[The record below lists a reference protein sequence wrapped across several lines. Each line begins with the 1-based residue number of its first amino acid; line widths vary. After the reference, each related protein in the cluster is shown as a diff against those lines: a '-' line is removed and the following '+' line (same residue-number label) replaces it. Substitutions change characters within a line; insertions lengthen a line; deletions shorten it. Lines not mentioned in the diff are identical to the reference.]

1 MGKLFGTDG
10 IRGKANVYP
19 MDGPM
24 AFRVGQAVT
33 YLLRNKGQSPLIF
46 VGRDTRI
53 SGFMLERAVE
63 SGIASMGGT
72 PYSVGVLPT
81 PGIAYMAKQMDAD
94 AGITIS
100 ASHNPYGDNGLKI
113 FAGNGFKLSDEQ
125 EEAIERLVL
134 GQDLNKR
141 VPSAREI
148 GKGIM
153 IQDAVKQYGAFLK
166 KTFPP
171 GLSMKGMKIVVDTS
185 NGATFDVAPWV
196 FNELGADCEVI
207 HNQPDGV
214 NINDDCGSQYTQ
226 DLEQR
231 VKETGSAIGLAFD
244 GDGDRL
250 IAVDE
255 NGHAI
260 TGDQALIIC
269 AKGLKDRGKLENNLL
284 VSTVMSNLGLTIAC
298 RANGIEHHAAKVG
311 DRHVL
316 EQMRR
321 LGAVVGGE
329 DSGHMIFLNHHT
341 TGDGTLAAIQ
351 LIGTMIR
358 EEKDL
363 SELAAIMDIYPQEL
377 INVAVDRKPDI
388 SSVPQLVE
396 AIRAVE
402 EELGDQGRV
411 LVRYS
416 GTQNVCR
423 VMVEGPTQGV
433 TAQFSK
439 QLAEIVKLTLGQS

>member
-10 IRGKANVYP
+10 IRGKANTYP

-33 YLLRNKGQSPLIF
+33 HFLRNKGQRPLIV

-53 SGFMLERAVE
+53 SGFMLEKAVE

-72 PYSVGVLPT
+72 SYSVGILPT
-81 PGIAYMAKQMDAD
+81 PGVAYMAKQMNAD
-94 AGITIS
+94 AAIVIS
-100 ASHNPYGDNGLKI
+100 ASHNPYEDNGLKI
-113 FAGNGFKLSDEQ
+113 FVGNGFKLADEQ
-125 EEAIERLVL
+125 EEAIEDLIL
-134 GQDLNKR
+134 GRNLNDL
-141 VPSAREI
+141 VPSAKEV
-148 GKGIM
+148 GNGIM
-153 IQDAVKQYGAFLK
+153 IQDAVTQYGAFLK
-166 KTFPP
+166 KVFPP

-185 NGATFDVAPWV
+185 NGATFEVAPWV

-214 NINDDCGSQYTQ
+214 NINDNCGSQYTQ
-226 DLEQR
+226 DLERR
-231 VKETGSAIGLAFD
+231 VKETGAAIGLAFD

-255 NGHAI
+255 KGHAI

-269 AKGLKDRGKLENNLL
+269 AKGLKDQGKLENNLL

-298 RANGIEHHAAKVG
+298 RKNGIEHHAAKVG
-311 DRHVL
+311 DRYVL

-329 DSGHMIFLNHHT
+329 DSGHMIFLKHHT

-351 LIGTMIR
+351 LIVSMIR
-358 EEKDL
+358 EEKTL
-363 SELAAIMDIYPQEL
+363 SEMSAIMDVYPQEL
-377 INVAVDRKPDI
+377 INVEVNRKPDI
-388 SSVPQLVE
+388 SSVPDLVE
-396 AIRAVE
+396 AIKAVE

-423 VMVEGPTQGV
+423 VMVEGPTQGL
-433 TAQFSK
+433 TARFSK
-439 QLAEIVKLTLGQS
+439 QLAEIVQSTLGQS